1 MHPRS
6 NVRFSALFLDK
17 EEKSSFYRQIL
28 SLLWFFRKVFVQNLV
43 VPWNFEWKSNWT
55 QKFDK
60 IFTQSMTLIVYEN
73 IYALTSVI
81 DWGGE
86 WFLKILC
93 IIKTPHTSYIKPCNK
108 MICDGYVSEWVNFQR
123 VFVKT
128 SNILITLQ
136 IWHITTSLTDWGG
149 ARKSSFYQKILK
161 LTAFLSQKLSKLF
174 KSIEIKNLERFEIFD
189 RGRECDLNMK
199 SDNQKWSFG
208 LNKCAPT
215 YVLNTFEYRCT
226 YWGGAKGVC
235 GSYTK
240 DRPFIFM
247 HGVIRLVKVRYEFP
261 WSTRTGRIFP
271 GTIHR

>member
-1 MHPRS
+1 MRKTRRQKRRLFLAKGAVHPSVNYFIFMHPRS
-6 NVRFSALFLDK
+6 NVRFSAVFLDK
-17 EEKSSFYRQIL
+17 EEKSSFYHQLL

-43 VPWNFEWKSNWT
+43 VPWDFDWKSNWT

-108 MICDGYVSEWVNFQR
+108 KICDGYVSEWVNFQR

-136 IWHITTSLTDWGG
+136 VWHITTSLTVWGG
-149 ARKSSFYQKILK
+149 ARKSSFFQKILK
-161 LTAFLSQKLSKLF
+161 LTAFLSQKRFLIYLNQLRSKISKDLKF
-174 KSIEIKNLERFEIFD
+174 LI
-189 RGRECDLNMK
+189 RGEN
-199 SDNQKWSFG
+199 
-208 LNKCAPT
+208 
-215 YVLNTFEYRCT
+215 
-226 YWGGAKGVC
+226 
-235 GSYTK
+235 
-240 DRPFIFM
+240 
-247 HGVIRLVKVRYEFP
+247 VI
-261 WSTRTGRIFP
+261 
-271 GTIHR
+271 